1 MGTPLGVFLR
11 HRRDQLGM
19 DRKTLAELSG
29 LSYPYIS
36 QLESSTD
43 KRPSER
49 ALRLLAPALQLDLDQ
64 LLRVAEGWT
73 SEGTSPPPSRRGS
86 TSPIASA
93 QRELAMMQMP
103 TGMELERRDEVDPSA
118 RTAGAAAP
126 QARDDVD
133 AAMRELLPRLERR
146 LAEWSPVARLAV
158 LQELQAQALSELRR
172 QP

>member
-36 QLESSTD
+36 QLESSAD

-49 ALRLLAPALQLDLDQ
+49 ALRLLAPALQLDLEK

-73 SEGTSPPPSRRGS
+73 SEGSPAPGRRNS
-86 TSPIASA
+86 SPEP
-93 QRELAMMQMP
+93 QRREEQWFDMAEPLAMRAEM
-103 TGMELERRDEVDPSA
+103 A
-118 RTAGAAAP
+118 I
-126 QARDDVD
+126 DDVD
-133 AAMRELLPRLERR
+133 QARRELLPRLARR
-146 LAEWSPVARLAV
+146 LDGWSPVAQLAV
-158 LQELQAQALSELRR
+158 LQELQARALDELRR
-172 QP
+172 GQ